1 MTDKINYS
9 LIQLQTEFDARKP
22 IRDRVAEIIGHYVP
36 VGGSVVEL
44 GSGLGHNLD
53 ALSSYYKVL
62 GVEGL
67 SEAARSASERGIETI
82 QADLERQ
89 TNLKAESWD
98 AVLCLD
104 VLEHLVDPIACIQEA
119 CRLLR
124 PSGIFIINVPNH
136 FTLTSR
142 IRILLGKGIDS
153 PRFFPE
159 HHSWNY
165 PHLRFF
171 QRQSIQK
178 AVEIV
183 GFSLVED
190 LTWMFPAVPY
200 LHKFSKLKRVCFMLA
215 KRSPNL
221 FGGGFFLVLRKS
233 EIPYA
238 T

>member
-1 MTDKINYS
+1 MSDEINYS
-9 LIQLQTEFDARKP
+9 LIQLQREFDARKP
-22 IRDRVAEIIGHYVP
+22 IRDCVSQIVGRYVP
-36 VGGSVVEL
+36 VGGSIVEL

-53 ALSSYYKVL
+53 ALSHNYRVL

-67 SEAARSASERGIETI
+67 PDAAKKASERGIETI

-119 CRLLR
+119 WRLLR
-124 PSGIFIINVPNH
+124 PSGVLIINVPNH
-136 FTLTSR
+136 FTLTFR
-142 IRILLGKGIDS
+142 IRILVGKGIDS
-153 PRFFPE
+153 PQFFPE
-159 HHSWNY
+159 HNAWNY

-171 QRQSIQK
+171 QHQSIQK

-183 GFSLVED
+183 GFSVVED

-200 LHKFSKLKRVCFMLA
+200 LHRFSKLKSMCLFLA
-215 KRSPNL
+215 KLSPNL

-233 EIPYA
+233 EI
-238 T
+238 THDT